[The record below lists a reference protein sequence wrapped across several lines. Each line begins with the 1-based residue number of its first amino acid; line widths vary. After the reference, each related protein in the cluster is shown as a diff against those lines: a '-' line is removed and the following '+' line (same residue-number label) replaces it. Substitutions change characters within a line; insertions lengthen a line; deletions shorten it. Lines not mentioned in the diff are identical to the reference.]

1 MSLSSDSSKS
11 EAARVASSGGAASN
25 KDIGTDEGETYSSM
39 AEITTSDGD
48 NSLDLEGSSNDDE

>member
-1 MSLSSDSSKS
+1 M
-11 EAARVASSGGAASN
+11 ASN
-25 KDIGTDEGETYSSM
+25 RKQANLLRFGFKDRQEGETYSLM

>member
-1 MSLSSDSSKS
+1 M
-11 EAARVASSGGAASN
+11 ASNRKQASN

-39 AEITTSDGD
+39 AEITTSDDD